1 MCQKMIFL
9 ETGTNV
15 EKGVEQQNNL
25 AKPHWKHINLINKAF
40 CYVATYDSG
49 AMNTRVFV
57 KQLVYKYQ
65 ATLRAR
71 SSSKKQQYKINRW

>member
-1 MCQKMIFL
+1 MIFL

-40 CYVATYDSG
+40 CYVATYESG
-49 AMNTRVFV
+49 AMNTRVLV

-65 ATLRAR
+65 ATLRVR